1 MSQSKKK
8 DRPLIINSDPASPLP
23 YALLFFRHFLHHP
36 HVVTLFPPCWR
47 LLFNSLLS
55 SIDSSVLG
63 DFVTSVAVAIAQL
76 RPHPS
81 PFIRG
86 FGAPLFCHRSPHVTM
101 PLRGHLHGPTKSEL
115 MPLSLLTE
123 HLYATLW
130 MLSKHVVYCLHLPK
144 HFASHDIHY
153 TSCIS
158 CIRLISFHQ
167 LALIS
172 FAR

>member
-1 MSQSKKK
+1 MPLDGTSYSILYIGHLYLVIPLLYSSKDKHMWEQHSILGRWGVGGEGGVLSQSKKK

-101 PLRGHLHGPTKSEL
+101 PLRGHLHGPTK
-115 MPLSLLTE
+115 
-123 HLYATLW
+123 
-130 MLSKHVVYCLHLPK
+130 K
-144 HFASHDIHY
+144 
-153 TSCIS
+153 
-158 CIRLISFHQ
+158 
-167 LALIS
+167 
-172 FAR
+172 